1 MLTLFDDLQVFD
13 DGKKRIIHFDIPD
26 ADLTLRQQFFDK
38 EKSDNFYEILLHTI
52 PWQQNQRK
60 MYDKVV
66 DDPRLTAWYGK
77 KAFNQWTDELLEI
90 KEEVE
95 IVSGSRFNNVLL
107 NYYRDGNDSV
117 SWHSD
122 KKPEGGTN
130 TPIASVS
137 FGETRAFQIRH
148 KFNKDL
154 KPMSI
159 PLTHGSFLLMAVL
172 CKIIGNIILPK
183 PKRKSLLELILL
195 LESPD

>member
-38 EKSDNFYEILLHTI
+38 ERSDNYYETLLHNT

-77 KAFNQWTDELLEI
+77 VFNQWTDELLEI

-95 IVSGSRFNNVLL
+95 IVSGSRFNSVLL

-159 PLTHGSFLLMAVL
+159 PLTHGSFLLMAGPMQDYWEHHIAKTKKEIAPRINL
-172 CKIIGNIILPK
+172 TFRIT
-183 PKRKSLLELILL
+183 
-195 LESPD
+195 